1 VPDGGS
7 YYLVSQC
14 SSAEEFVGSF
24 RRYAEN
30 ESLFIPTGEPLGV
43 GLRGQ
48 FAVTLGDGQVML
60 EGKGEVTSASVRGAG
75 LHGRAGMTIR
85 FSDLDSLGREML
97 IHLARSRA
105 LSRPVPLPATLKPR
119 PLPGSVPSAK
129 IAEARSR
136 PRRSIA
142 TGPLDASA
150 VMAECAIVPLDAPPS
165 APAGDSAVPT
175 RTEGSVSGPLPQP
188 RTEVSQSGPLPKP
201 RTEVSQSG
209 PLPKPRTDVSQS
221 GPLPKP
227 RTDVSQSGPLP
238 AAPRT
243 EGSVS
248 AKLPRPTGTS
258 AGPVRTDASQSGPL
272 PGPVTAPP
280 PPRTEGSVSAPLP
293 RPTGTSSS
301 PVRTEASQSGPLP
314 KPRTEA
320 SQSGPLPK
328 PRTDASQSGP
338 LPTPPRTEGSVSQR
352 FPRPPVTGAPPV
364 SAAAPSK
371 GAPERGTIKAAVAPP
386 PVARLATPDRGWDDS
401 DDGPTA
407 EEAPVVPAVP
417 PERSAP
423 SSVPPSPPITP
434 AIAAATPRPMATPPQ
449 PTPAPAQPSE
459 AATDDE
465 RGDRPNHRPSVPSLH
480 ASIGSSLAMAGAPAE
495 LGTLAPSPAPPP
507 QEAAPTEIQPP
518 TSMPGRPRGQSVPGR
533 NPREIISHRRA
544 ARLGKDTAEDNMIST
559 WLDDGEEAAAHEVA
573 AAELGRPDWTP
584 LPQAGTGALRPSA
597 LHGSVPMPRPG
608 DARPALPLPADGVP
622 GEIAPETTDVVNLR
636 RGGIPPVVRY
646 LAIAAGVLVVGA
658 VIAFAVSGRREAP
671 VVGPAASAPEVAAKA
686 PAPAEPAEPAPRPEA
701 SARTPAPPAGSAA
714 LTTATPPAEPAEP
727 ADGDDADDRV
737 AGAETARPAAAVK
750 SAGSGP
756 CRAQFTSQPPG
767 AEIVIG
773 GRVIGSTP
781 LDYAMACRPGV
792 AVIRRDRYEPMQR
805 KFTPR
810 ADGAKVV
817 ARLERPLYTVKLTSN
832 PSGAIVTLGGRR
844 IGKTPVTTKVPG
856 YEKVAASFAKAGY
869 ATSTERVYAKR
880 NGTVVAATLKKGGK
894 RK

>member
-14 SSAEEFVGSF
+14 SSAEEFVTSF

-85 FSDLDSLGREML
+85 FSDLDSLGRELL

-105 LSRPVPLPATLKPR
+105 LSRPVPLPPTLKPR

-150 VMAECAIVPLDAPPS
+150 VMAECAIVPLDAPP
-165 APAGDSAVPT
+165 PALVGDSAVPT
-175 RTEGSVSGPLPQP
+175 RTEGSVSGPLP
-188 RTEVSQSGPLPKP
+188 KP
-201 RTEVSQSG
+201 RTDVSQSG

-238 AAPRT
+238 KPRT

-248 AKLPRPTGTS
+248 AKLPRPTGAS
-258 AGPVRTDASQSGPL
+258 SSPVRTETSQSGPL
-272 PGPVTAPP
+272 PRPVTLPT

-301 PVRTEASQSGPLP
+301 PVRTD
-314 KPRTEA
+314 A

-352 FPRPPVTGAPPV
+352 LPRPPVTGAPPV

-417 PERSAP
+417 AERSAP
-423 SSVPPSPPITP
+423 SSVPPSPSITP
-434 AIAAATPRPMATPPQ
+434 ATAAATPRPMATPPQ
-449 PTPAPAQPSE
+449 PTPAPTPPSD

-465 RGDRPNHRPSVPSLH
+465 RGDKPNHRPSVPSLH
-480 ASIGSSLAMAGAPAE
+480 ASMGSSLAMAGAAAE
-495 LGTLAPSPAPPP
+495 LGTLTPAPPPAAPP
-507 QEAAPTEIQPP
+507 QEAAPSEIQPP
-518 TSMPGRPRGQSVPGR
+518 TSVPGRPRGQSVPGR
-533 NPREIISHRRA
+533 NPREIVSHRRA

-597 LHGSVPMPRPG
+597 LHGSAAMPMSTSRAG

-671 VVGPAASAPEVAAKA
+671 VVGPAATVPEVAAKA
-686 PAPAEPAEPAPRPEA
+686 PEPAPAAPAEPAPRPEA

-737 AGAETARPAAAVK
+737 SGGETARPAAAVK

-767 AEIVIG
+767 AEVVIG

-832 PSGAIVTLGGRR
+832 PSGAIVTVGGRR